1 MYQKLVIV
9 GNLGNDPVSRFTDS
23 GTQVCNFSV
32 ATNRKYNDSATKK
45 KVSETTWFHV
55 TVWGDL
61 AQSCVTYLKKGSQV
75 LVEGH
80 LCPDKT
86 GNPKTF
92 TRQDGSVGATFEVTA
107 DTVRFMDKAENSESA
122 QEDKN
127 SRAKDEIPF

>member
-1 MYQKLVIV
+1 MYQKLVLV

-32 ATNRKYNDSATKK
+32 ATNRKYTDSATQKR
-45 KVSETTWFHV
+45 VSETTWFHV
-55 TVWGDL
+55 TVWGEL
-61 AQSCVTYLKKGSQV
+61 AQSCANYLKKGSQV
-75 LVEGH
+75 LVEGR
-80 LCPDKT
+80 LSPDKT

-92 TRQDGSVGATFEVTA
+92 SRQDGSVGATFEVTA
-107 DTVRFMDKAENSESA
+107 DTVRFMDKAGNSDSA